1 MGRQEAGGG
10 MGDIYIFYFLLSI
23 KDMKNPP
30 KKQKKFMMNNIE
42 ELLIKE
48 YYLKYLPNNSELF
61 KTPNTIYDKEILNN
75 YSKIVYSHNRGY

>member
-1 MGRQEAGGG
+1 MGRQEGV

-30 KKQKKFMMNNIE
+30 KKQKKLMMNNIE

-61 KTPNTIYDKEILNN
+61 TPNTIYDREILNN
-75 YSKIVYSHNRGY
+75 YSKIVYSPNRGY